1 MPASADPWP
10 CQLHAPGA
18 IHLGRKDF
26 TGNQPQAFAISRL
39 AAGHRGLVCRTKG
52 IDFMKATL
60 PALCATVSF
69 IAMPLAAQDAA
80 TAVAPAVSPVAVE
93 SAPAAAPIAVAP
105 VASHAHRLPSGTQI
119 ALRMSETVTTKG
131 NSWKEGDMFKLAVA
145 SDVRLGNFVVIPQ
158 GTPAMGKITWLTSR
172 GAFGK
177 SGKMDVSLEH
187 IELQGRRI
195 PIDGT
200 FRQEGEGN
208 TLATIGGVIAA
219 GIFAGFITGKS
230 GVIPQGR
237 ELMATLEGDLPVA
250 LPEGA
255 SAAPTPVAAVAAPTG

>member
-1 MPASADPWP
+1 MWTDGPA
-10 CQLHAPGA
+10 
-18 IHLGRKDF
+18 RKILLEINRKPLQSRDSRQA
-26 TGNQPQAFAISRL
+26 TGGLFAASR
-39 AAGHRGLVCRTKG
+39 G
-52 IDFMKATL
+52 IDTMKATL
-60 PALCATVSF
+60 PALAAAYSLVAAP
-69 IAMPLAAQDAA
+69 IAAQDAA
-80 TAVAPAVSPVAVE
+80 TTVAPTVGAPAAQM
-93 SAPAAAPIAVAP
+93 APAAAPIAVVP

-145 SDVRLGNFVVIPQ
+145 NDVRLGDYVVIPQ

-177 SGKMDVSLEH
+177 SGKMDVALEH

-208 TLATIGGVIAA
+208 TLATVGGIIAA

-255 SAAPTPVAAVAAPTG
+255 SAAPTPVAAVAAPNG